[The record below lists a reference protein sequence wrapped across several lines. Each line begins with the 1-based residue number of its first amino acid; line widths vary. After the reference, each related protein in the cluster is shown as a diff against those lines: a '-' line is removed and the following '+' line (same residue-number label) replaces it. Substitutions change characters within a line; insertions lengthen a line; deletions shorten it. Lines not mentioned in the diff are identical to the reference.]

1 MDTKKLLEH
10 ISNNCSSQLT
20 KYKFNKGLD
29 ISDKYRKGKITSYT
43 YVLDLIYHFFEK
55 DRLLKIE
62 FESIISDEMDKISTL
77 KNGDY
82 QRKINEVLSEIKS
95 QLNEGKK

>member
-10 ISNNCSSQLT
+10 ISNNCSSELY
-20 KYKFNKGLD
+20 KYKYNQGLD

-55 DRLLKIE
+55 ERLLKIE
-62 FESIISDEMDKISTL
+62 FESIISKEMDNISTL
-77 KNGDY
+77 KNSNY
-82 QRKINEVLSEIKS
+82 QRGINEV
-95 QLNEGKK
+95 